1 MEATAAIMKDTMTP
15 GPAISLA
22 TSPDTTYIPVPT
34 QLPTPSD
41 TRSTVDSTRASLV
54 PCELVPDMD
63 ESSMDSTGLVLRI
76 RVVNVLQAE
85 PHCTLRGSSFPA
97 RPLILRA
104 KGQVSGSKG
113 EKMKGLLCDCFFFF
127 YSLLF
132 IDSKMEM
139 NCSLYDGGFQSSE
152 CVLNFHVLDYFSGT
166 SSCPHMVIE
175 NLSKQKIKVGIIP
188 YSLPHMVSYYP
199 SDMMSIFNL
208 HKNSVSQPH

>member
-1 MEATAAIMKDTMTP
+1 MTEGERRQVHPPDSMEATAAIMKETMTP

-54 PCELVPDMD
+54 PCELVPVTD

-76 RVVNVLQAE
+76 RDVNVLHAE

-104 KGQVSGSKG
+104 KGQVTGSKG
-113 EKMKGLLCDCFFFF
+113 KNEKFAL
-127 YSLLF
+127 
-132 IDSKMEM
+132 
-139 NCSLYDGGFQSSE
+139 
-152 CVLNFHVLDYFSGT
+152 
-166 SSCPHMVIE
+166 
-175 NLSKQKIKVGIIP
+175 
-188 YSLPHMVSYYP
+188 
-199 SDMMSIFNL
+199 
-208 HKNSVSQPH
+208 